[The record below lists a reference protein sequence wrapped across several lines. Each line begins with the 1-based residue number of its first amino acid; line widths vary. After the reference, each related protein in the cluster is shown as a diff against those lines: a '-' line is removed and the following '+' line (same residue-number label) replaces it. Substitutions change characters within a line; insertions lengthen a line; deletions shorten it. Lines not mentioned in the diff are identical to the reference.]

1 MQGLSGRPVAVS
13 RPCLSPSLHPFPA
26 LTVQCWL
33 KRICSFLLEH
43 PNILIHRSV
52 ISSIVGTQNLISF
65 QICLSVASPAGHCPG
80 ETFDPENITS
90 HLYCQNQQV
99 QRGGGTCGD
108 ALIS

>member
-52 ISSIVGTQNLISF
+52 ISSNCRDTESHQLPNLFVRS
-65 QICLSVASPAGHCPG
+65 LSCRPLSW
-80 ETFDPENITS
+80 
-90 HLYCQNQQV
+90 
-99 QRGGGTCGD
+99 
-108 ALIS
+108 